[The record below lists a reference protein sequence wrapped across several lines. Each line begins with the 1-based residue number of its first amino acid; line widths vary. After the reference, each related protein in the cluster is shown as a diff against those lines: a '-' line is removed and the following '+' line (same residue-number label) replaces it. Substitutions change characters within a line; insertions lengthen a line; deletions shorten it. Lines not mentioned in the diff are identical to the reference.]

1 MSAHSVFLVLSVWST
16 VNEIRPGAIRKI
28 GVSKMPFKQMENISN
43 FLKAC
48 RGLGVAEHD
57 LFETVDL
64 YEEKDLGVVVTC
76 IHALGRAAQAKGFR
90 GAKLGAK
97 QATKNVRTFEPGTA
111 AKSQGAVPLLNM
123 GSYGKMERST
133 VRGERGC
140 KGEVF

>member
-1 MSAHSVFLVLSVWST
+1 
-16 VNEIRPGAIRKI
+16 
-28 GVSKMPFKQMENISN
+28 MPFKQMENISN